1 MTYDNEYED
10 TSDEPTAI
18 EPVTNAVKSR
28 PERAMRTSLQLR
40 EVEPVKPAQKYMGH
54 LPFEVAK
61 AMKPIIMGK
70 HAGGQPSLT
79 QIYCEA
85 IDDERKDKYSK
96 LGRARYIATNGAV
109 MLTIETT
116 MAAPTEPVV
125 FSAEPNPDK
134 YVGNDSDVSIVIASK
149 GHVAVSGED
158 AASAYNKF
166 PDVSVLRLDGEAAVT
181 RAGFNAGYLHMLQG
195 INTALKLGRDC
206 NWSVRFTGNDCDPTV
221 WEPSDK
227 ASDTGHVRSGLD
239 SITSVQFVIMPVRLD

>member
-10 TSDEPTAI
+10 TSDEATVI
-18 EPVTNAVKSR
+18 EPVANATTSR
-28 PERAMRTSLQLR
+28 LERAMRSDPQVR
-40 EVEPVKPAQKYMGH
+40 EVEPVEPKQKYMGH
-54 LPFEVAK
+54 LPLEIAK

-70 HAGGQPSLT
+70 HSADYERGLT

-85 IDDERKDKYSK
+85 IDDERKDKHSK

-116 MAAPTEPVV
+116 LAAPTEPVV

-158 AASAYNKF
+158 AASARHKF
-166 PDVSVLRLDGEAAVT
+166 PDVKALRLDADGSLKRV
-181 RAGFNAGYLHMLQG
+181 GFNSGYLHMLQG

-206 NWSVRFTGNDCDPTV
+206 NWSVRFTGDECDPTV
-221 WEPSDK
+221 WEP
-227 ASDTGHVRSGLD
+227 TGTGSLD

>member
-10 TSDEPTAI
+10 TSDEPT
-18 EPVTNAVKSR
+18 VT
-28 PERAMRTSLQLR
+28 
-40 EVEPVKPAQKYMGH
+40 EPVKPKKKYMGH
-54 LPFEVAK
+54 LPLEIAK

-70 HAGGQPSLT
+70 YASSQPSLT

-96 LGRARYIATNGAV
+96 LGRARYIATNGNV
-109 MLTIETT
+109 MLTIETNI
-116 MAAPTEPVV
+116 AAPTEPVV
-125 FSAEPNPDK
+125 FTTTPNPEK
-134 YVGNDSDVSIVIASK
+134 YVGGESDVSVVIASK

-158 AASAYNKF
+158 AASSYNKF
-166 PDVSVLRLDGEAAVT
+166 PDVSVLRLDGDTKVIQ
-181 RAGFNAGYLHMLQG
+181 AGFNSGYLYMLQG

-221 WEPSDK
+221 WEP
-227 ASDTGHVRSGLD
+227 TGNSGLD

>member
-40 EVEPVKPAQKYMGH
+40 EVEPVKPKQKHMGY
-54 LPFEVAK
+54 LPLEIVK

-70 HAGGQPSLT
+70 YASGQPGLK
-79 QIYCEA
+79 QIYCET
-85 IDDERKDKYSK
+85 IDDERRCEVS
-96 LGRARYIATNGAV
+96 GHARYIATNGHV

-116 MAAPTEPVV
+116 TAGPTKPVV
-125 FSAEPNPDK
+125 FSAIPDHSK
-134 YVGNDSDVSIVIASK
+134 YVGNESDVSMVIASK
-149 GHVAVSGED
+149 GHASVRGED
-158 AASAYNKF
+158 AASADCKF
-166 PDVSVLRLDGEAAVT
+166 PDTSVIRLDGEAAVT
-181 RAGFNAGYLHMLQG
+181 RAGFNAGYLHMIKN
-195 INTALKLGRDC
+195 INTALKLGTDR